1 MNDID
6 VWQNALNEIDIN
18 EAVQFV
24 SRGKLIVETTQV
36 ELYNKIQALLNCPE
50 LECSHRFLYSL
61 DPEELT
67 EAEATKVCNLYKL
80 GQERGFLEPDVDDV
94 DVDVDVD
101 ASVETPATAQPVQAV
116 QPAPPPAPTS
126 AYTVL
131 YSAMRNGNVV
141 TGEAY
146 SNAINPR
153 SAKADAISQLQKAG
167 YSNIAILAIEC
178 GDPDCCGTS
187 VSNVQTTNNVVE
199 EPLQTADIPDYA
211 SEDDE
216 QDVAEDDMLDNRH
229 HNGHINEGDA
239 RNNAIITVDL
249 YLADTPEKSDAEEFL
264 KWSLGNKASQVK
276 VVDNVDVDKWR
287 FSGPLWLC
295 KKMWASTMSDD
306 GSKWWKSTDIS
317 IPWKYKGPDADL
329 NDMYGNPNDFSEVI
343 VQEDDM
349 LDNRQHNGHIDEA
362 GEEEKD
368 AEDDKGSEEAD
379 DAAAEEQ
386 DDGEADA
393 GDNDDKEEQA
403 EEPDEK
409 LKDEPKDDG
418 KSDAE
423 ELDAGQK
430 AALKDSYKKA
440 FKAAMLKCKYDGKK
454 FEDLTL
460 EEKVKF
466 FTVLSQAWGTKAD
479 PSQFMTDK
487 ELDQLEKIVIKK

>member
-80 GQERGFLEPDVDDV
+80 GQERGFIEPDDVETTDDV
-94 DVDVDVD
+94 DVNVDVAQKPVAD
-101 ASVETPATAQPVQAV
+101 VQPVQTKPV
-116 QPAPPPAPTS
+116 APQT

-187 VSNVQTTNNVVE
+187 VNNVQTTNNVVE

-216 QDVAEDDMLDNRH
+216 YDVAEDDMLDGRK
-229 HNGHINEGDA
+229 HNLH
-239 RNNAIITVDL
+239 VD
-249 YLADTPEKSDAEEFL
+249 EE
-264 KWSLGNKASQVK
+264 
-276 VVDNVDVDKWR
+276 DV
-287 FSGPLWLC
+287 
-295 KKMWASTMSDD
+295 
-306 GSKWWKSTDIS
+306 
-317 IPWKYKGPDADL
+317 
-329 NDMYGNPNDFSEVI
+329 E
-343 VQEDDM
+343 EDDM

-362 GEEEKD
+362 GKEEKD
-368 AEDDKGSEEAD
+368 AEDDKGSEETD
-379 DAAAEEQ
+379 DADAKEQ

-393 GDNDDKEEQA
+393 GNDDKEEQA

-418 KSDAE
+418 KSDDE
-423 ELDAGQK
+423 ELDASEK

>member
-80 GQERGFLEPDVDDV
+80 GQERGFIEPDVDDV

-101 ASVETPATAQPVQAV
+101 ASTETPATVQPVQAV
-116 QPAPPPAPTS
+116 QPAPPPAAPTS

-187 VSNVQTTNNVVE
+187 VSTVQTTNNVVE

-216 QDVAEDDMLDNRH
+216 QDVAEDDMLDGRK
-229 HNGHINEGDA
+229 HNLH
-239 RNNAIITVDL
+239 VD
-249 YLADTPEKSDAEEFL
+249 EE
-264 KWSLGNKASQVK
+264 
-276 VVDNVDVDKWR
+276 DV
-287 FSGPLWLC
+287 
-295 KKMWASTMSDD
+295 
-306 GSKWWKSTDIS
+306 
-317 IPWKYKGPDADL
+317 
-329 NDMYGNPNDFSEVI
+329 E
-343 VQEDDM
+343 EDDM

-368 AEDDKGSEEAD
+368 AEDDKGSEEAN
-379 DAAAEEQ
+379 DANAEEQ
-386 DDGEADA
+386 DDGEADT

-418 KSDAE
+418 KDAE